1 MPAGLPAHTRHRAAR
16 RQPATGAIRHRPRT
30 SRTYRIQPLQP
41 GIDPLGSAPGRREEP
56 QLAFRRLYANL
67 QLDSLWKRQ
76 LHLADVELEG
86 PHTELLFDEKGQ
98 LNLASLFRIPP
109 SESPEPEQ
117 PSDPFPL
124 RIDRIQLAEGSL
136 HFQDLRPSEPVD
148 FSFDPLGFE
157 LHNLSTLP
165 DDGAKMTL
173 VATGPNGGRLDWE
186 GDLTLVPITSRGHL
200 SVKDIQLKAWWPY
213 VRDNA
218 PLVLENG
225 VVSLSSDYRLDLS
238 KDTQLLLDKA
248 ALKLADF
255 SINSPQ
261 GKPLA
266 KLASLDVAATTLDL
280 AKQEVVLGEVRS
292 QGLEAWAA
300 REKDGQLDWQKLF
313 ADFTPPPRK
322 APAPKPAENTDPAAA
337 PTDAAKTTSEPATDG
352 AAKAAAIASGEASK
366 DRPAEKDASVAETE
380 RATDDKESAKAAEGA
395 ADKVAKQETSKA
407 PKTGKA
413 TGQETAKTAEIDKAA
428 SDSPQQLADTAKT
441 PPPES
446 TKAAA
451 ETPAKPWHIVLRDAQ
466 LRGYKAHLVDR
477 QPATEVPLEVGPL
490 DLDLQNVDSLGKTP
504 STSSSRPAS
513 ATAARSR
520 PAARWCST
528 RSAPGSR
535 SVPATSTC
543 AWPRP
548 TSRRS
553 SAWNCA
559 AASLAASWRST

>member
-1 MPAGLPAHTRHRAAR
+1 MPAGLSAHTRHRAAR

-41 GIDPLGSAPGRREEP
+41 GIDPLGSAPGRGEEP

-446 TKAAA
+446 TKASA

>member
-41 GIDPLGSAPGRREEP
+41 GIDPLGSAPGRGEEP

-124 RIDRIQLAEGSL
+124 RIDRIQLAEDSL

-173 VATGPNGGRLDWE
+173 LATGPNGGRLDWE

-313 ADFTPPPRK
+313 ADFTRRHARRLHPSR
-322 APAPKPAENTDPAAA
+322 
-337 PTDAAKTTSEPATDG
+337 
-352 AAKAAAIASGEASK
+352 
-366 DRPAEKDASVAETE
+366 R
-380 RATDDKESAKAAEGA
+380 
-395 ADKVAKQETSKA
+395 
-407 PKTGKA
+407 
-413 TGQETAKTAEIDKAA
+413 
-428 SDSPQQLADTAKT
+428 KT
-441 PPPES
+441 PIPP
-446 TKAAA
+446 
-451 ETPAKPWHIVLRDAQ
+451 L
-466 LRGYKAHLVDR
+466 
-477 QPATEVPLEVGPL
+477 
-490 DLDLQNVDSLGKTP
+490 
-504 STSSSRPAS
+504 
-513 ATAARSR
+513 
-520 PAARWCST
+520 
-528 RSAPGSR
+528 
-535 SVPATSTC
+535 
-543 AWPRP
+543 PRP
-548 TSRRS
+548 TRRRPP
-553 SAWNCA
+553 AN
-559 AASLAASWRST
+559 RQPTVPPRQPR

>member
-1 MPAGLPAHTRHRAAR
+1 MPKGLKRAVSALLI
-16 RQPATGAIRHRPRT
+16 TFLVYCLLGFLLI
-30 SRTYRIQPLQP
+30 P
-41 GIDPLGSAPGRREEP
+41 GIGLRVANQQLAQYATVPARLERIEFNPFSLELTLWGLRLGDEKNP

-337 PTDAAKTTSEPATDG
+337 PADAAQTTREPATDG
-352 AAKAAAIASGEASK
+352 AAKAAAIASGEAGK
-366 DRPAEKDASVAETE
+366 DRPAEKGTSVAETK
-380 RATDDKESAKAAEGA
+380 RATDDKESAKAAEGGA
-395 ADKVAKQETSKA
+395 ADKK
-407 PKTGKA
+407 
-413 TGQETAKTAEIDKAA
+413 
-428 SDSPQQLADTAKT
+428 
-441 PPPES
+441 
-446 TKAAA
+446 
-451 ETPAKPWHIVLRDAQ
+451 
-466 LRGYKAHLVDR
+466 
-477 QPATEVPLEVGPL
+477 
-490 DLDLQNVDSLGKTP
+490 
-504 STSSSRPAS
+504 
-513 ATAARSR
+513 
-520 PAARWCST
+520 
-528 RSAPGSR
+528 
-535 SVPATSTC
+535 
-543 AWPRP
+543 
-548 TSRRS
+548 
-553 SAWNCA
+553 
-559 AASLAASWRST
+559 

>member
-41 GIDPLGSAPGRREEP
+41 GIDPLGSAPGRGEEP
-56 QLAFRRLYANL
+56 LLAFRRLYANL

-413 TGQETAKTAEIDKAA
+413 TGQETTKTAEIDKAA

-446 TKAAA
+446 TKAAT

>member
-292 QGLEAWAA
+292 QGLEAWGA

>member
-1 MPAGLPAHTRHRAAR
+1 MPAGLSAHTRHRAAR

-41 GIDPLGSAPGRREEP
+41 GIDPLGSAPGRGEDP

-337 PTDAAKTTSEPATDG
+337 PTDAAKTTSEPATNG

-413 TGQETAKTAEIDKAA
+413 TGQETTKTAEIDKAA

>member
-1 MPAGLPAHTRHRAAR
+1 MPAGLSAHTRHRAAR

-41 GIDPLGSAPGRREEP
+41 GIDPLGSAPGRGEEP
-56 QLAFRRLYANL
+56 LLAFRRLYANL

-446 TKAAA
+446 TKASA